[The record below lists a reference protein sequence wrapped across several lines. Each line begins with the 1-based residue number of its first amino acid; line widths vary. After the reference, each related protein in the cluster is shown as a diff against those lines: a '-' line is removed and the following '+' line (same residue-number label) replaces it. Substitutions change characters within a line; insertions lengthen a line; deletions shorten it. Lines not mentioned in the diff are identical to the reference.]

1 MMMIPTI
8 STTKR
13 VSKLEDE
20 ELPVI
25 VESNT
30 DITAN

>member
-8 STTKR
+8 STTKS

-20 ELPVI
+20 ELAVI